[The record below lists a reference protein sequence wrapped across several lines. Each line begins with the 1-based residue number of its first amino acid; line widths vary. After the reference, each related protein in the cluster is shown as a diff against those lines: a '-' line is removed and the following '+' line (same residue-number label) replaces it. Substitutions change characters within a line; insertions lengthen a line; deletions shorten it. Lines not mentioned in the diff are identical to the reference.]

1 MPKATKLS
9 TANQQKQDADAMPN
23 LEGEETGDVET
34 YDTCDGVRRKV
45 RAHLKKQG
53 VTQASFC
60 REISKCLGRGETS
73 IQSAQLASF
82 LKKGTMAGNTSKVF
96 YASYVYFES
105 IRVRDKKPKS
115 SKRLQMESE

>member
-1 MPKATKLS
+1 MPS
-9 TANQQKQDADAMPN
+9 

-34 YDTCDGVRRKV
+34 YDICDDVRRKV

-53 VTQASFC
+53 VTQAGFC

-82 LKKGTMAGNTSKVF
+82 LKKKKKGTMAGNTSKAF

-105 IRVRDKKPKS
+105 MRVRDKKPKS